1 VDRRYGF
8 AVRNRYLDTLRA
20 AAIVRVVVYHHFGWA
35 WLSVAFPATGVMF
48 AVAGSLTAASLDRRT
63 AGPVVASRLRR
74 LLPPVWLLGL
84 VAVPAMLWS
93 GWAGQTGGQHPFRPA
108 ELGLWLLPLGAPPG
122 SDEAAFVWDALWYV
136 RTYLW
141 LVLLSPLLYPL
152 FKKVGWPLLAAPLL
166 GMVLLERGDF
176 GMPAPVESALRDLTT
191 YGACWLAGFAHRD
204 GRLRRMHPA
213 LTVLT
218 ACALGGLGVYW
229 LVQGHAEAGWDLG
242 AASEAQAVYSLA
254 AVLLLLRWEPASGPP
269 ARLRPLADLVSGIN
283 ARAVTIYL
291 WHGVA
296 IAAVWPV
303 LERTGLDDLGKLED
317 LVTLAVAVALT
328 AVLVAMFGWAEDLA
342 AGRRPRLWPAVPGEP
357 AAPRHAAAPGPEA
370 PRHPAPAPAPR
381 SGERLPA
388 GWPEIPRESVTDR
401 ETATQ
406 RITPHR
412 LVRDM
417 PVAGRP
423 PAAAAP
429 QPGQRAAA
437 QGAPW
442 AGYAPPAQ
450 PGGHPLALRFT
461 GHDDT
466 P

>member
-1 VDRRYGF
+1 
-8 AVRNRYLDTLRA
+8 VRNRYLDTLRA

-35 WLSVAFPATGVMF
+35 WLSVAFPAMGVMF
-48 AVAGSLTAASLDRRT
+48 AVAGSLTAASLDRRP

-84 VAVPAMLWS
+84 ITVPVMLWS
-93 GWAGQTGGQHPFRPA
+93 GWAGETGGQHPFRPA
-108 ELGLWLLPLGAPPG
+108 ELGFWLLPLGDPPG

-152 FKKVGWPLLAAPLL
+152 FKRFGWPLLAVPLL
-166 GMVLLERGDF
+166 GMALLERGDF
-176 GMPAPVESALRDLTT
+176 GMPAPVESALWDLTT

-218 ACALGGLGVYW
+218 ACALGGLGLYW
-229 LVQGHAEAGWDLG
+229 LVQGHAEVGWDLN

-254 AVLLLLRWEPASGPP
+254 AVLLLLRWEPASDPL
-269 ARLRPLADLVSGIN
+269 ARLRPLASLVSGLN
-283 ARAVTIYL
+283 SRAVTIYL

-303 LERTGLDDLGKLED
+303 LERTGLDDLGRLENP
-317 LVTLAVAVALT
+317 VTLAVAVALT
-328 AVLVAMFGWAEDLA
+328 AVLVAVFGWAEDLA
-342 AGRRPRLWPAVPGEP
+342 AGRRPRLWPAPPGEP
-357 AAPRHAAAPGPEA
+357 SAPRHTAVPVPEA
-370 PRHPAPAPAPR
+370 PRQAAPAPAPAPR

-388 GWPEIPRESVTDR
+388 GWPEILRESVTDR
-401 ETATQ
+401 EAATQ

-412 LVRDM
+412 LTRDM

-423 PAAAAP
+423 PAAAVP
-429 QPGQRAAA
+429 RIGQ

-450 PGGHPLALRFT
+450 PGGEPLPLRFT
-461 GHDDT
+461 GPDDT
-466 P
+466 R